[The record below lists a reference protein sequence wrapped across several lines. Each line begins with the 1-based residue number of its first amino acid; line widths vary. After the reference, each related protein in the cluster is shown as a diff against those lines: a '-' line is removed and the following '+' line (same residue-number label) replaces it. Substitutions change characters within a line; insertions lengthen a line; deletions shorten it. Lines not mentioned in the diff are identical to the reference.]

1 MFIYS
6 VWCLYMGVWGVESS
20 PLHVKALVSIGQS
33 GFGYV
38 LASWV
43 EKRGLPSV
51 ESECP
56 VRRDVFLAMKGVGQS
71 SAEWPLVYFY
81 FVPWWWPV
89 VVGRSCRMVV
99 CFFHRSMFDV
109 QRVRKSAEWLLFLV
123 FKVQCSMGVGTS
135 GQAEWLS
142 LLLSPNWCRVSLML
156 LLFFFVLLVGKY
168 LCYIIMSCLFIIY

>member
-1 MFIYS
+1 MFSY
-6 VWCLYMGVWGVESS
+6 LL
-20 PLHVKALVSIGQS
+20 LHVKVLLIVGQR
-33 GFGYV
+33 GFGWV

-43 EKRGLPSV
+43 EKRGLPSA

-99 CFFHRSMFDV
+99 CSFHRSMFDV
-109 QRVRKSAEWLLFLV
+109 QRVRKSAEWLLFG
-123 FKVQCSMGVGTS
+123 VQ
-135 GQAEWLS
+135 
-142 LLLSPNWCRVSLML
+142 SPMFNGCRVVRSSRMAISFTVPKLMPSQSYV
-156 LLFFFVLLVGKY
+156 FVVFFVLLVGKY
-168 LCYIIMSCLFIIY
+168 LCYIIMSCYLLPTNISCLLESSAE